1 MIKIVA
7 LLALFGEGRTQETS
21 EDREF
26 TMPETPVS
34 KEIPADAEFYEQD
47 AQETEIATIEGQADY
62 AGASNYMYYDSVN
75 YEYYN
80 DAEAYYNYAED
91 AYAYYGGDAYAYYAG
106 DYTYYGGDYAY

>member
-34 KEIPADAEFYEQD
+34 VEIPADAEFYEQD
-47 AQETEIATIEGQADY
+47 AQED
-62 AGASNYMYYDSVN
+62 VN
-75 YEYYN
+75 VYPKSTRICRLCRILN
-80 DAEAYYNYAED
+80 KRKDA
-91 AYAYYGGDAYAYYAG
+91 
-106 DYTYYGGDYAY
+106 